1 MTEGHRGNKISVI
14 TAVRNNRDTIAA
26 ALDSILAQTHPDVE
40 LVVIDGASTDG
51 TLEILKGYASR
62 LQVFVSEPDKGIYD
76 ALNKG
81 LSRATGDV
89 VGFLHA
95 DDLLADSGAL
105 AAIASAFAD
114 GSIDGVYGDLQ
125 YVQKTQPDRLVRH
138 WRSAPFRASRLAWGW
153 MPPHPALYLRREVYQ
168 RLGSFDTSY
177 RIAADYD
184 FMLRILCSGTLHL
197 HYMPRVLVKM
207 RTGGASNRSLRN
219 LWRKSCED
227 WRAIRRHGIGGAG
240 TLLAKN
246 LCKLPQ
252 FFSGKG

>member
-1 MTEGHRGNKISVI
+1 MKISVI

-26 ALDSILAQTHPDVE
+26 ALDSVLAQTHPDVE

-51 TLEILKGYASR
+51 TLAVLQAYAPH
-62 LQVFVSEPDKGIYD
+62 LQVLISEPDGGIYD

-81 LSRATGDV
+81 LANASGDV

-95 DDLLADSGAL
+95 DDLLADNGIL
-105 AAIASAFAD
+105 AAIAAAFAANAV
-114 GSIDGVYGDLQ
+114 DGVYGDLQ
-125 YVQKTQPDRLVRH
+125 YVNKAQPQQIIRH
-138 WRSAPFRASRLAWGW
+138 WRSGAFRPSSLAWGW
-153 MPPHPALYLRREVYQ
+153 MPPHPTLYLRREVYQ
-168 RLGSFDTSY
+168 RFGLFDTSY

-184 FMLRILCSGTLHL
+184 FMLRILSSGAVEVQHL
-197 HYMPRVLVKM
+197 PEVLVRM

-227 WRAIRRHGIGGAG
+227 LRAIRRHRIGGLG

-246 LCKLPQ
+246 LSKLPQ
-252 FFSGKG
+252 FFSGRG